1 MKKEL
6 VLKSNKYLANVA
18 INYGKLHNLHWNVI
32 GLQFKP
38 VHEYLESLYD
48 SMHEVLDE
56 VAELLKM
63 NGEYPLASFKEY
75 LKVSEIVE
83 LESKDYSVKE
93 ALEIALADIKVLRD
107 NALELRRMANV
118 LVDKDMKVINMEEK
132 PQNPK
137 SNIAAFAS
145 YIYKKETVPLIK
157 QYLSEG
163 NNPDAPGFF
172 PSWLYQRKDMEAMT
186 VIIKASAS
194 LRNEY

>member
-63 NGEYPLASFKEY
+63 NGVYPLASFKEY
-75 LKVSEIVE
+75 LAVSEIVE

-93 ALEIALADIKVLRD
+93 ALEIALSDIKVLRD
-107 NALELRRMANV
+107 NALELRRMASDEDFYPLQVMMEDHLANYN
-118 LVDKDMKVINMEEK
+118 KVVWFVESMLK
-132 PQNPK
+132 
-137 SNIAAFAS
+137 
-145 YIYKKETVPLIK
+145 
-157 QYLSEG
+157 
-163 NNPDAPGFF
+163 
-172 PSWLYQRKDMEAMT
+172 
-186 VIIKASAS
+186 
-194 LRNEY
+194 

>member
-6 VLKSNKYLANVA
+6 VSKSNKYLANVA

-75 LKVSEIVE
+75 LAVSEIVE

-93 ALEIALADIKVLRD
+93 SLELALADIKVLR
-107 NALELRRMANV
+107 NNVLELRSLANEEDFYP
-118 LVDKDMKVINMEEK
+118 LQAMMEEH
-132 PQNPK
+132 
-137 SNIAAFAS
+137 
-145 YIYKKETVPLIK
+145 L
-157 QYLSEG
+157 G
-163 NNPDAPGFF
+163 NYNKVVWFIE
-172 PSWLYQRKDMEAMT
+172 SMLK
-186 VIIKASAS
+186 
-194 LRNEY
+194 

>member
-48 SMHEVLDE
+48 NMHEVLDE

-63 NGEYPLASFKEY
+63 NGDYPLASFKEY
-75 LKVSEIVE
+75 LAVSEIIE

-107 NALELRRMANV
+107 NALELRRLASDEDFYPLQVMMEDHLANYN
-118 LVDKDMKVINMEEK
+118 KVVWFVESML
-132 PQNPK
+132 
-137 SNIAAFAS
+137 
-145 YIYKKETVPLIK
+145 KK
-157 QYLSEG
+157 
-163 NNPDAPGFF
+163 
-172 PSWLYQRKDMEAMT
+172 
-186 VIIKASAS
+186 
-194 LRNEY
+194 

>member
-56 VAELLKM
+56 VEELLKM

-107 NALELRRMANV
+107 NALELRRLASDEDFYPLQVMMEDHLANYN
-118 LVDKDMKVINMEEK
+118 KVVWFLESMLK
-132 PQNPK
+132 
-137 SNIAAFAS
+137 
-145 YIYKKETVPLIK
+145 
-157 QYLSEG
+157 
-163 NNPDAPGFF
+163 
-172 PSWLYQRKDMEAMT
+172 
-186 VIIKASAS
+186 
-194 LRNEY
+194 